1 MNDDMLYCRIKLKTI
16 GPVHIHSGKEISKKD
31 CIYVPQ
37 EKKIYILNDVKMFN
51 ALKKKNLLNEYEKYL
66 MDPMQKNFSMFI
78 NQIGIS
84 PAEYKSWAAYSLDM
98 NDIVNVGGSR
108 SKGGGSDNIMEFIKD
123 PYGMPYIPGSSMKGA
138 LRTVIQNA
146 LCVGNTVVAERTAS
160 AISRAEGGRNSRSY
174 LSREEK
180 ALAKELFYTLKR
192 DEKNPNSASND
203 CFAGLR
209 ISDSEPIDPSAL
221 TLCQKIDITSDGK
234 TKYMPIRRECLKP
247 GTEIVFKL
255 EIDKKMFPYDKE
267 KILNCIDKAYEIYRR
282 TFLSSFRNTD
292 FEPKG
297 NGHFIYIG
305 GGCGFGTKTSI
316 YSLYKSKDSAIKAT
330 ANILKITAN
339 KNHHHE
345 RDYPQYHISPRM
357 RKCTKYK
364 NSLYDIGLCSIDIR

>member
-146 LCVGNTVVAERTAS
+146 LCAGNTVVAERTAS
-160 AISRAEGGRNSRSY
+160 AISRAEDGRNPRSY

-267 KILNCIDKAYEIYRR
+267 KIL
-282 TFLSSFRNTD
+282 
-292 FEPKG
+292 
-297 NGHFIYIG
+297 
-305 GGCGFGTKTSI
+305 
-316 YSLYKSKDSAIKAT
+316 
-330 ANILKITAN
+330 
-339 KNHHHE
+339 E
-345 RDYPQYHISPRM
+345 RI
-357 RKCTKYK
+357 
-364 NSLYDIGLCSIDIR
+364 